1 MALILVLTVLII
13 VYLVGQQRQID
24 TLAAALS
31 AEQDAAR
38 ARGETPVA
46 PPPDDL
52 LDDPRFR
59 GAQGPQGR
67 GVALVECL
75 AGRWQ
80 ITYSDREVRDAGDC
94 TGDRGPRGVA
104 GSPGLA
110 GSPGADGGQGDP
122 GSAGEPGPPGP
133 SGPAGEDGT
142 DGRGI
147 EDVDC
152 RRGDDGRWRW
162 RIEYSDGSVDDDA
175 GPCYR
180 EQNGPGD

>member
-1 MALILVLTVLII
+1 MMVVILLSTVLII
-13 VYLVGQQRQID
+13 LYLVSQQRQINA
-24 TLAAALS
+24 LASALS
-31 AEQDAAR
+31 SEQDAAR

-46 PPPDDL
+46 PDPSKL

-59 GAQGPQGR
+59 GAEGRAGR
-67 GVALVECL
+67 GVTGVECV
-75 AGRWQ
+75 AGRWR
-80 ITYSDREVRDAGDC
+80 IEYSDHTTDDDAGDC
-94 TGDRGPRGVA
+94 TGDRGPTGLP
-104 GSPGLA
+104 GSA
-110 GSPGADGGQGDP
+110 GSPGADGAQGSP
-122 GSAGEPGPPGP
+122 GTPGEAGPPGP

-162 RIEYSDGSVDDDA
+162 RIEYSDGTVDDDA

-180 EQNGPGD
+180 EQNGPL